1 MNIISTTMAHQSS
14 ILSLLIVF
22 PITQCCIDAKGIRH
36 FKMSMNKVKFVLT
49 ILLFFILFSGITC
62 I

>member
-1 MNIISTTMAHQSS
+1 MAHQSS
-14 ILSLLIVF
+14 ILPLLIMF
-22 PITQCCIDAKGIRH
+22 PINWCCIDAKGVRH
-36 FKMSMNKVKFVLT
+36 FKMSMNKYEFVLT